1 MRRRQKVR
9 RDVHAAEEVVIVGE
23 QTVERRVEDLGLDD
37 GAVVG
42 VALHEAVDGRQARVR
57 RVVEAKICHKTQKSC
72 IIESQ
77 NRNET

>member
-23 QTVERRVEDLGLDD
+23 QPIERRVEDLGLDD

-57 RVVEAKICHKTQKSC
+57 RVVEAEVCHKTQKSC
-72 IIESQ
+72 IINRESK
-77 NRNET
+77 